1 MKSLLKLTGLLVAGL
16 VLVGKVHASAVSG
29 MNVIEGSKH
38 DFTLTY
44 TGGGAGAISQC
55 STCHEMHKPV
65 KMKPL
70 WARNNPD
77 KNLTWTV
84 KSGILPTEYT
94 NATFDADPIVAS
106 TASGSLIPTWAFADS
121 RSGLCLSCHDG
132 TQTVS
137 DGGMITGRANL
148 TIAPGDLSQNHRI
161 GNERVQMVTNHMDLF
176 IELLIIVQLALGCW
190 VAYAYRWGSAW
201 FASDLT
207 PYLWSI
213 FKLNPQI
220 TAVVDMPTAVF
231 VHIVVAFVI
240 LALIPFSRLVHFLVA
255 PFTYIGR
262 PYQQVIWNWDRK
274 RIRDPNTA
282 WSDARPKNN

>member
-1 MKSLLKLTGLLVAGL
+1 MKAMLKLTGLLVAGL

-44 TGGGAGAISQC
+44 TGGGAGAVTQC

-77 KNLTWTV
+77 KNLTWKV

-94 NATFDADPIVAS
+94 NAAFDADPIVAS
-106 TASGSLIPTWAFADS
+106 TAAGSLIPTWAFVDS

-148 TIAPGDLSQNHRI
+148 AIAPGDLSQNHRI
-161 GNERVQMVTNHMDLF
+161 GNER
-176 IELLIIVQLALGCW
+176 
-190 VAYAYRWGSAW
+190 
-201 FASDLT
+201 
-207 PYLWSI
+207 
-213 FKLNPQI
+213 
-220 TAVVDMPTAVF
+220 TAVSKYGAVTDVSMKAGDAVSITNVNGIVTTRYF
-231 VHIVVAFVI
+231 VGCTTCHSMHASPSTNRKLLVN
-240 LALIPFSRLVHFLVA
+240 SRDYAHGPVCLDCH
-255 PFTYIGR
+255 GG
-262 PYQQVIWNWDRK
+262 K
-274 RIRDPNTA
+274 
-282 WSDARPKNN
+282 